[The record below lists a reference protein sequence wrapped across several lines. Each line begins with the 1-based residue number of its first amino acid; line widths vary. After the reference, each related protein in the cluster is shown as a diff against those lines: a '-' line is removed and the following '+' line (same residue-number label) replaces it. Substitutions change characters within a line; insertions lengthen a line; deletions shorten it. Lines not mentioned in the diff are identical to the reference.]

1 MFRPDETSA
10 PSMSKR
16 SCSKGAAVRNLSN
29 LCTKFPGTIA
39 AADRFLFGVLHPG
52 VKITEQWA
60 NCVHRAE
67 ENWAHP
73 LGPSPRGTKAPPA
86 AEPTGSVDKPSCH
99 SFGPG
104 SGGTFL
110 APETFCAAQHRLELR
125 FLRPHGI
132 SLLSQFL
139 NLLPG

>member
-10 PSMSKR
+10 PSISKG

-39 AADRFLFGVLHPG
+39 AADRSVFGFYIPERKLRSSGPIVCINRRKVGHTLSGPPPG
-52 VKITEQWA
+52 A
-60 NCVHRAE
+60 
-67 ENWAHP
+67 
-73 LGPSPRGTKAPPA
+73 TKAPPA

-132 SLLSQFL
+132 SLLSRFL
-139 NLLPG
+139 SLSPG